1 MLRVD
6 SANIKTAVLSLIW
19 FPVNVCAAVPE
30 GATAAFRK
38 ELLCLGLGVPRVSF
52 WLALPIPSAL
62 AILSFCHLPGLSGSF
77 LKGHS
82 LCSYSEISSYQSLLD
97 TSPFHL
103 VRMQGEVSY
112 TAEGPYLIILIWD
125 FQTSEL

>member
-82 LCSYSEISSYQSLLD
+82 LCSYSEISSYQSLLED
-97 TSPFHL
+97 SEPEIT
-103 VRMQGEVSY
+103 EY
-112 TAEGPYLIILIWD
+112 TGIYKGRGRYLKH
-125 FQTSEL
+125 T